1 MVPDLPALWERYC
14 WWVPR
19 RPAFFLSALW
29 AGSQIGAYALA
40 AGFYFSGVKFDRE
53 MAVFVL
59 CSPLLLFTGWLC
71 ANVFVMGAALGRFS
85 RMESLA
91 ARDWGVF
98 AGIEAFFCLLPKLYD
113 VKGPLAVTVTW
124 AVWLLLVSM
133 LGTGTWFFHR
143 WQLNRWAGEIAML
156 KAENASRRA
165 HGEGQDVL
173 APEED

>member
-1 MVPDLPALWERYC
+1 MAPDLARLWERYC

-40 AGFYFSGVKFDRE
+40 AGFYLSGSSSAEIFALFLWSPMLLASGFVCPNIVV
-53 MAVFVL
+53 MAVAI
-59 CSPLLLFTGWLC
+59 GK
-71 ANVFVMGAALGRFS
+71 FS
-85 RMESLA
+85 RVESLSVRGWA
-91 ARDWGVF
+91 SF
-98 AGIEAFFCLLPKLYD
+98 AGIESLFCVIALILE
-113 VKGPLAVTVTW
+113 VKGPLAVAVTW

-133 LGTGTWFFHR
+133 LGTGAWFFHR

-156 KAENASRRA
+156 KAENASRLARR
-165 HGEGQDVL
+165 GMQGGP